1 MNLQLVAAW
10 HREREIY
17 HEKSAERAV
26 HWTAR
31 EESLY
36 ESRWHTDMAAQ
47 HRAMAEAIEE
57 SMVSHV
63 AP

>member
-17 HEKSAERAV
+17 HEKAAERAV
-26 HWTAR
+26 LWTAR
-31 EESLY
+31 EESIH
-36 ESRWHTDMAAQ
+36 ESRWHAGMAAQ

>member
-1 MNLQLVAAW
+1 MNLEFVAAW
-10 HREREIY
+10 HRDQERYYERA
-17 HEKSAERAV
+17 AERIV
-26 HWTAR
+26 QWTAR

-36 ESRWHTDMAAQ
+36 ESRWNTAMAAQ